1 MEQMPKDLKCNY
13 PQTLRTLVELQPPEF
28 MTLDDL
34 PEAARRW
41 VYEGLANKYQ
51 LVGLH
56 SNSNQWWFTDIFL
69 GEVPDPVWGTKSVVA
84 VNRRSL
90 VKR

>member
-1 MEQMPKDLKCNY
+1 M
-13 PQTLRTLVELQPPEF
+13 LRTLVELQPPEF

-34 PEAARRW
+34 PEAAQRW

-51 LVGLH
+51 LLGIRSQH
-56 SNSNQWWFTDIFL
+56 GRFTDMFL
-69 GEVPDPVWGTKSVVA
+69 GEVPDPVWGTISVVA

>member
-1 MEQMPKDLKCNY
+1 MEKLPKELSCNHV
-13 PQTLRTLVELQPPEF
+13 QLLRTLVEHQPPEF
-28 MTLDDL
+28 MTLDEL
-34 PEAARRW
+34 PEASRRW

-51 LVGLH
+51 LLSIRSQFG
-56 SNSNQWWFTDIFL
+56 WFTDMFL